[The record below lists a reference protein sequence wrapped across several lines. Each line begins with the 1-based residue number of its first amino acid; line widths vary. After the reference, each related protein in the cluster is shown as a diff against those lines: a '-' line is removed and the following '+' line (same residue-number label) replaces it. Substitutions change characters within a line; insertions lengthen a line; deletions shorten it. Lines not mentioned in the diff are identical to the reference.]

1 MNYYTLLISSL
12 WIAAVNAFYMK
23 PTNIMR
29 SRVYSKTMVDF
40 CEEPI
45 KKPPKSFTPLNRDLS
60 ATLPINDCPISN
72 LHQCKI
78 LLYELESSS
87 TDVSFPKNDEYVR
100 TKEDNL
106 YTLIWYDCKECD
118 ALLEEVYKTKLQFI
132 YIDGSYYFY
141 DRDSPDNKP
150 LLYRDE
156 TFIADDL
163 FEIYSELFAT

>member
-1 MNYYTLLISSL
+1 MNYYILLISSL
-12 WIAAVNAFYMK
+12 WIVAVNAFHLK

-29 SRVYSKTMVDF
+29 SRLYSKTMVDF
-40 CEEPI
+40 YEEPI
-45 KKPPKSFTPLNRDLS
+45 RKPTKSFN
-60 ATLPINDCPISN
+60 IS
-72 LHQCKI
+72 
-78 LLYELESSS
+78 EFESSI

-106 YTLIWYDCKECD
+106 YTLVWYDCKECD

-156 TFIADDL
+156 MFITDDL
-163 FEIYSELFAT
+163 FEIYSELFAM